1 MVTNDS
7 ENNYIETFVFT
18 SELFV
23 EIATKFIMELA
34 TPKILS
40 LFHVNQPTNISPG
53 LHLKLS

>member
-34 TPKILS
+34 TPKIPFTFPCKS
-40 LFHVNQPTNISPG
+40 TN
-53 LHLKLS
+53 